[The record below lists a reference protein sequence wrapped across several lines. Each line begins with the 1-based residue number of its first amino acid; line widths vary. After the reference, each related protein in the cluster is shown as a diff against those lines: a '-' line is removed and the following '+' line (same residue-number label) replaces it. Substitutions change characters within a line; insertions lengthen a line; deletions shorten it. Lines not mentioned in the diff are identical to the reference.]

1 MSHDPETLAPPP
13 PAPALTVTRP
23 RPRDGVT
30 LEPFHWRPVI
40 AIACSLAL
48 TLLATSSMYDYS
60 GDQLYFL
67 SAGKQLASG
76 YVDQSFLV
84 PDLARTLAWL
94 VPGNPMVLRVPAA
107 VVSSATVVFCALL
120 AQEMGGRRRA
130 QMVSAAA
137 AALSPVIVIFCHL
150 MITPVQDIFHW
161 TLISWMLA
169 RWIRLRA
176 DRLLIWVG
184 LLSALALQN
193 KFLVGVY
200 LLSLVVA
207 IAVTGPR
214 QLLRR
219 PALWVAGAIA
229 LGSATPY
236 LLSYVRHGGAHSPAV
251 SVVGSEDNLF
261 SGSLLMILPL
271 MAMLIGFPLMML
283 LVGGLVRLLGM
294 AEMRTY
300 RFFGWAALCT
310 MLFFLGAPGRTYY
323 IAALFPVLWAAG
335 AVSLQYRRPARVRDL
350 SFSRS
355 AFVAYYALRPDGR
368 G

>member
-1 MSHDPETLAPPP
+1 MSHAPET
-13 PAPALTVTRP
+13 PAPAPAASAPAATRP
-23 RPRDGVT
+23 EPRDGIT
-30 LEPFHWRPVI
+30 CAPFHWRPVLV
-40 AIACSLAL
+40 IACSLAL

-67 SAGKQLASG
+67 SAGKQLARG

-84 PDLARTLAWL
+84 PDLARTLTWL
-94 VPGNPMVLRVPAA
+94 VPGNQMVLRVPAA

-120 AQEMGGRRRA
+120 AREMGGRRRA
-130 QMVSAAA
+130 QTISAAA
-137 AALSPVIVIFCHL
+137 AALSPVIVIFGHL
-150 MITPVQDIFHW
+150 MITPVQDIFLW

-169 RWIRLRA
+169 RWVRLRA

-200 LLSLVVA
+200 LLSLVAA
-207 IAVTGPR
+207 IAMAGPR

-219 PALWVAGAIA
+219 PALWAAGAIA
-229 LGSATPY
+229 LGAATPCLLKY
-236 LLSYVRHGGAHSPAV
+236 LQHGGSQSPAV

-271 MAMLIGFPLMML
+271 TAMLIGFPLMML
-283 LVGGLVRLLGM
+283 LLGGLARLLGM

-310 MLFFLGAPGRTYY
+310 MLFFLAAPGRTYY
-323 IAALFPVLWAAG
+323 VAALFPMLWAAG

-355 AFVAYYALRPDGR
+355 AFAAYYALNPDGR
-368 G
+368 P